1 MLSASPYNRD
11 DMVLI
16 AETKKAMGDKPVIVI
31 LETGRPIVL
40 AEIEPNADAIL
51 VSFQVQH
58 QALLDII
65 SGKAEPSALLPMQM
79 PADMKTVEEQQ
90 EDVPRDMRC
99 YQDGDGNTYDFAFG
113 LNWKGVINDARV
125 EKYK

>member
-1 MLSASPYNRD
+1 
-11 DMVLI
+11 MVLV
-16 AETKKAMGDKPVIVI
+16 AETKKALGDKPVIVI

-99 YQDGDGNTYDFAFG
+99 YKDADGNTYDFAFG
-113 LNWKGVINDARV
+113 LNWHGVIRDARV